1 MKKMMLIVRKDIRDI
16 FHNRAFFM
24 MLAIAAFLIFI
35 LTSSFQESFQSLASQ
50 GTGASEIRDTA
61 QAVISGLF
69 LTLSFILMLLVTL
82 YMNAYTVL
90 LEKTKR
96 VLESIL
102 CTPLPMKQLWMG
114 KTLASF
120 IPALGLGIILSLGTV
135 IVLNITTVEET
146 LGRWVLP
153 DAAFLV
159 AGLVILP
166 VIVYLLSSLI
176 IMLQLIMHNVRLIQ
190 TVFTALIFGSSFGLN
205 YAFRF
210 SHGTWMIVY
219 ITAAVAAGLGVI
231 VWFFSAKITKERII
245 LSSKG

>member
-1 MKKMMLIVRKDIRDI
+1 MKQMMLIVRKDINDI

-24 MLAIAAFLIFI
+24 ILAIAAFLIFV
-35 LTSSFQESFQSLASQ
+35 LTSTFNESFHSLSAQ
-50 GTGASEIRDTA
+50 GANAAEMYDTA
-61 QAVISGLF
+61 RAIISSFF
-69 LTLSFILMLLVTL
+69 LTMSFILMLMVTL

-102 CTPLPMKQLWMG
+102 CTPLTVKQFWTA

-120 IPALGLGIILSLGTV
+120 IPALGLGIILSLGT
-135 IVLNITTVEET
+135 IIGLNIITVEET
-146 LGRWVLP
+146 IGRWVLP

-159 AGLVILP
+159 AGLAAI
-166 VIVYLLSSLI
+166 VIVYLLSSII
-176 IMLQLIMHNVRLIQ
+176 IMLQLMMHNVRLIQ
-190 TVFTALIFGSSFGLN
+190 TIFTALIFGSSFGLN

-219 ITAAVAAGLGVI
+219 ITAAVAAALGII
-231 VWFFSAKITKERII
+231 VWFFSTRITKERII
-245 LSSKG
+245 MSSKG